1 MIDFATLVLAADTR
15 QMTQAE
21 KAIDGVT
28 KSGERA
34 EKQTDKTSRAIDNMN
49 KMARRA
55 AIGAGALITATV
67 ALTRS
72 SMNQIDAL
80 TKQAR
85 QVGLLT
91 RDFQAMSLVAEEAGV
106 STGSLTNMLGIMQ
119 RNIVELSR
127 GTANQTRAF
136 QQLGISLKDL
146 QGLSPDQQ
154 FERIAAALSAVE
166 DPAQKT
172 ALAMEVFGR
181 SGREAIN
188 MLNGYTDALD
198 DARRFQEAFGIAVGQ
213 DAAEAIERA
222 NDAVGRLSMGF
233 RGLGNLLAAEAAP
246 RVEAFANRMIDL
258 IVQTDAINRVANVM
272 TAVLERAVFVLGAAA
287 AAFGVYRAAAV
298 VASVATMGFATA
310 LGVARAALIRLGIGA
325 LIVGAGELAFQ
336 LTRLVERTGGWG
348 NALELLGDVAS
359 GVWEGI
365 KTSARSIEP
374 ALGAVWQDI
383 RAGFFSLMEALT
395 RRWTDFLLTLSGGV
409 SNIPGAEEIAASIV
423 GAAARS
429 DAAMAGFTRSANQAA
444 ASADNLRGV
453 ASQMA
458 SSGFDNARAALAKLN
473 KTVDE
478 NTTETDGAA
487 DAADRLNA
495 ALEKVTETTGGAGGG
510 GGGVVPEIK
519 KLNEELQQTPQF
531 VNDLASAW
539 GDFVVNGFR
548 DFQGFVRNV
557 LNSFKRMISSMV
569 ADAARARIMQ
579 ALGAGGGMA
588 AGPAMASGGGGMGGA
603 GGLLGSLLPAAG
615 TATGFAGG
623 LGNAMGGSI
632 FNVANNAM
640 AAGGGLMATM
650 GAALPIAGLVLG
662 GIMAIGQAQTA
673 RFQRRMAAQLREV
686 EELAARKEQE
696 LAVRLQANADATDA
710 LIQSMQLLAQLEQER
725 EQAARAI
732 LAEREGLEI
741 ELLRLQNDLVAL
753 REREIAALEPV
764 NRQLGRFIMAM
775 RDAAQAIEQ
784 QRRALE
790 TMGNIGRGIVEFVMG
805 IRGQDQRRFAQDLAL
820 AQGGDISASQRITT
834 SAGAAIGQAR
844 ETAATGVDFDRF
856 VGQTAAAL
864 LALPAVATFEEQQ
877 IALLEEISDGVN
889 NLTQLQDNTQRRLID
904 AIRSGFFVID
914 KNLDGKL
921 TFEELKAGLGGIATD
936 AELRNI
942 FNLLD
947 LNNDGVINNL
957 ERIVGSQMDSAEII
971 TRRLISGFG
980 QLDTNLDNKLTFD
993 ELQQG
998 LGHIATDAE
1007 LRNIFNQLDKNGD
1020 GVIDQFEKLMGVE
1033 NINSQSLANVI
1044 ARGFDALDTNL
1055 DGKLTFEELQKGL
1068 GHIATDAELKALF
1081 GLLDR
1086 NGDGTIDRLEALGGS
1101 NENIDENTFE
1111 SWLASQDQISNL
1123 KIIAGETANNTQRV
1137 AALTDAIQNLVFGQK
1152 TAAAQQLT
1160 SLQQQRAAAQ
1170 QALQSAQAAL
1180 SKTPATIRG
1189 PRRFGIVGPRASSP
1203 NPAFVGLEADIR
1215 RLATELAQLDAQIRN
1230 VPQFATGG
1238 MHMGGARIVG
1248 ERGPELEV
1256 TGSSRIYNNGDTM
1269 SMLSNAPVVSELK
1282 QLRREIAS
1290 FRDEQRQ
1297 LGIQTSRNTERTTRV
1312 LREWDVTGL
1321 PEVRTL

>member
-1 MIDFATLVLAADTR
+1 
-15 QMTQAE
+15 
-21 KAIDGVT
+21 
-28 KSGERA
+28 
-34 EKQTDKTSRAIDNMN
+34 
-49 KMARRA
+49 
-55 AIGAGALITATV
+55 
-67 ALTRS
+67 
-72 SMNQIDAL
+72 
-80 TKQAR
+80 
-85 QVGLLT
+85 
-91 RDFQAMSLVAEEAGV
+91 MS
-106 STGSLTNMLGIMQ
+106 T
-119 RNIVELSR
+119 
-127 GTANQTRAF
+127 F
-136 QQLGISLKDL
+136 
-146 QGLSPDQQ
+146 
-154 FERIAAALSAVE
+154 
-166 DPAQKT
+166 T
-172 ALAMEVFGR
+172 ALA
-181 SGREAIN
+181 
-188 MLNGYTDALD
+188 
-198 DARRFQEAFGIAVGQ
+198 
-213 DAAEAIERA
+213 
-222 NDAVGRLSMGF
+222 
-233 RGLGNLLAAEAAP
+233 
-246 RVEAFANRMIDL
+246 DL
-258 IVQTDAINRVANVM
+258 
-272 TAVLERAVFVLGAAA
+272 
-287 AAFGVYRAAAV
+287 
-298 VASVATMGFATA
+298 
-310 LGVARAALIRLGIGA
+310 
-325 LIVGAGELAFQ
+325 
-336 LTRLVERTGGWG
+336 
-348 NALELLGDVAS
+348 
-359 GVWEGI
+359 
-365 KTSARSIEP
+365 P
-374 ALGAVWQDI
+374 ALGITQPF
-383 RAGFFSLMEALT
+383 RALG
-395 RRWTDFLLTLSGGV
+395 
-409 SNIPGAEEIAASIV
+409 
-423 GAAARS
+423 
-429 DAAMAGFTRSANQAA
+429 DAAVAATNMTDGFTRSANQAA

-557 LNSFKRMISSMV
+557 LNSFKRMLSSMV

-588 AGPAMASGGGGMGGA
+588 AGPAIAGGGGMGGA

-632 FNVANNAM
+632 FNVANNAA

-904 AIRSGFFVID
+904 AILSGFFVID

-936 AELRNI
+936 AELRKI

-971 TRRLISGFG
+971 TRRLLSGFG

-1055 DGKLTFEELQKGL
+1055 DGKLTFSELQKGL

-1086 NGDGTIDRLEALGGS
+1086 NGDGTISRLEALGGS

-1111 SWLASQDQISNL
+1111 GWLASQDQIANL

-1137 AALTDAIQNLVFGQK
+1137 AALTDAIQNLVFGQR

-1180 SKTPATIRG
+1180 SQTPATIRG

-1215 RLATELAQLDAQIRN
+1215 RLATELAQLDAQIRS

>member
-1 MIDFATLVLAADTR
+1 MTDFATLVLAADTR

-119 RNIVELSR
+119 RNIVELQR

-154 FERIAAALSAVE
+154 FERIAAALSSVE

-258 IVQTDAINRVANVM
+258 IVQTDAINRSVEILNNTIKGLGVIVATVAASM
-272 TAVLERAVFVLGAAA
+272 IPALTAAVIAKTTALIAATTATGALAAAMGVLRAATLALGGPWAILAGLLGGAAA
-287 AAFGVYRAAAV
+287 AMALFGE
-298 VASVATMGFATA
+298 AT
-310 LGVARAALIRLGIGA
+310 
-325 LIVGAGELAFQ
+325 
-336 LTRLVERTGGWG
+336 
-348 NALELLGDVAS
+348 DVANPIMDDAKKAID
-359 GVWEGI
+359 GI
-365 KTSARSIEP
+365 NAVLAVSSEV
-374 ALGAVWQDI
+374 AL
-383 RAGFFSLMEALT
+383 
-395 RRWTDFLLTLSGGV
+395 
-409 SNIPGAEEIAASIV
+409 P
-423 GAAARS
+423 AAARETLNLTNENIKL
-429 DAAMAGFTRSANQAA
+429 AKSAYAA
-444 ASADNLRGV
+444 AEAE
-453 ASQMA
+453 
-458 SSGFDNARAALAKLN
+458 LAKAKAAAQYAQTELGLQQAFSPTGQHTQAIQDQEKAIGRLTRAHSDLLIQQSN
-473 KTVDE
+473 LTKRINEGQLSLSKANDE
-478 NTTETDGAA
+478 MNEARKRSIDLSVSLDDAGISAGRAGSAIKETTEAI
-487 DAADRLNA
+487 
-495 ALEKVTETTGGAGGG
+495 TEMNE
-510 GGGVVPEIK
+510 GV
-519 KLNEELQQTPQF
+519 QQTPQF

-557 LNSFKRMISSMV
+557 LNSFKRMLSSMV

-632 FNVANNAM
+632 FNVANNAA

-686 EELAARKEQE
+686 EELAAKKEQE

-764 NRQLGRFIMAM
+764 NRQLGRFIVAM

-889 NLTQLQDNTQRRLID
+889 NLTQLQDDTQRRLID

-936 AELRNI
+936 QELREI
-942 FNLLD
+942 F
-947 LNNDGVINNL
+947 
-957 ERIVGSQMDSAEII
+957 S
-971 TRRLISGFG
+971 
-980 QLDTNLDNKLTFD
+980 
-993 ELQQG
+993 
-998 LGHIATDAE
+998 
-1007 LRNIFNQLDKNGD
+1007 
-1020 GVIDQFEKLMGVE
+1020 
-1033 NINSQSLANVI
+1033 
-1044 ARGFDALDTNL
+1044 
-1055 DGKLTFEELQKGL
+1055 
-1068 GHIATDAELKALF
+1068 
-1081 GLLDR
+1081 LLDR
-1086 NGDGTIDRLEALGGS
+1086 NGDGTISRLEALGGS

-1137 AALTDAIQNLVFGQK
+1137 ASLTDAIQNLVFGQQ

-1180 SKTPATIRG
+1180 SQTPATIQG
-1189 PRRFGIVGPRASSP
+1189 PRRYGLFGPRASSP

-1215 RLATELAQLDAQIRN
+1215 RLATELAQLDAQIRS